1 MEQLRRILERVR
13 THLGKLTPS
22 QRLLLASLGV
32 ISLMALFLISQYASK
47 RSMVDL
53 MNGDDQMET
62 VRFLQTQGIEAEQ
75 RDGRIWVPDGSRR
88 VALAAMAEGGRL
100 PEDSAVLFDSLIDK
114 QKWTNSREQNLQLY
128 TIALQNEL
136 SRVVSSFRGI
146 KSATV
151 ILDVPEAAGIGR
163 SVRQPT
169 ASATV
174 FTTDGAGLNQR
185 TVDAIAYTIAGAR
198 AGLAVESVRVVDGSN
213 GRQHAASSA
222 DEMGSSNYLEHAS
235 AVEKSM
241 RGKLQELL
249 GYIPG
254 VIVAVTA
261 RVDIAR
267 EQSRITAYASPD
279 DGGTVVGLATSDSIE
294 SVSESRDSRSAEP
307 GLRSNAAA
315 DINRGGSGQT
325 GFTSEKS
332 DTLLENYVGSKIT
345 DRVDPK
351 GMPTRLVASINIPE
365 SYVIAALAA
374 GSEEE
379 EPEPPS
385 PEEIQQRFDEIRR
398 DVEESVKP
406 HLETEGFAGE
416 VRVSLI
422 RGDAPAGGTTQR
434 AGFFGG
440 GGDSGMLGLGE
451 GILDKALLVV
461 LSLVSLG
468 LMVTMV
474 RRAGRDAKMPTAE
487 ELVGLPPVLET
498 ATDLIGEV
506 DESEAALDG
515 IEVGEDQITQ
525 TKQLEQVGEM
535 VRSAPDQ
542 AAKLINRWI
551 VSDD

>member
-53 MNGDDQMET
+53 MNADDQMET

-100 PEDSAVLFDSLIDK
+100 PEDAAVLFDSLIDK

-136 SRVVSSFRGI
+136 SRVLSSFRGI

-163 SVRQPT
+163 AVRQPT

-174 FTTDGAGLNQR
+174 FTIDGAGLNQR

-198 AGLAVESVRVVDGSN
+198 AGLAVENVRVIDGSN

-249 GYIPG
+249 SYIPG

-267 EQSRITAYASPD
+267 EQTRITAYASPD
-279 DGGTVVGLATSDSIE
+279 EGGSVVGLATSDSIE

-351 GMPTRLVASINIPE
+351 GMPTKLVASINIPE
-365 SYVIAALAA
+365 SYVVAALAA
-374 GSEEE
+374 GAEG
-379 EPEPPS
+379 EPEPPT
-385 PEEIQQRFDEIRR
+385 PEEIQQRFDEIRK
-398 DVEESVKP
+398 DIEESVQP
-406 HLETEGFAGE
+406 HLETDGFAGE

-422 RGDAPAGGTTQR
+422 RGETLPGGTTQR

-451 GILDKALLVV
+451 GIIDKALLVV

-468 LMVTMV
+468 LMVSMV
-474 RRAGRDAKMPTAE
+474 RKAGRDAKMPTAE

-506 DESEAALDG
+506 DESEAALEG